1 MWPYGLL
8 FLFTAA
14 SQVSSSPEA
23 CESQSATGSGLLQ
36 AKVLKKGLSNEDLL
50 EEMKKLVTEVE
61 SKLEEDQPDESLV
74 SVHDRL
80 KKAVNA
86 SGDMAAHCT
95 ASKLRKFS
103 PMPAA
108 ATQELT
114 KQKDIELETNCDGI
128 KLVEYLPQ
136 STATSCCPSDNVLCA
151 GCAKFE
157 SGSCV
162 KCEGGFFKN
171 PTDHICVACTDSMGW
186 VTEEG
191 LTCDALV
198 GDGCNDRPVNGISSN
213 PACCKC
219 NGGTKAPTPFHYA
232 DKRFAIGDDIN
243 LHPIPRTAERYSV
256 DSGCELG
263 AHNLTING
271 TTGHISYFPKK
282 EPPQKPFSLECEVT
296 AHQNA
301 GVSETVKVKITVD
314 HWTYGTSVLILSP
327 SESTFAPKTDQ
338 GTWSDF
344 SMACAPEAPWLRLN
358 HQTGQLTAGTS
369 QGAVADADGIS
380 TQVYIGSSST
390 NEKCVPDPGHIHCD
404 NTTQN
409 RSDSYGD
416 TFDVYHKGDKICA
429 RRLRTSG
436 GWGLQLRLNCP
447 RVEYGGGV
455 TEVDEHLGLD
465 GAICVANGWQFLQQ
479 GDAKMHEKRTNTFVV
494 LRPRPWKAL
503 TYETTYAEVVA
514 GEELPPIKLQVPA
527 GYEEGTG
534 GLRPSRFYVSCNV
547 DVASYN
553 GPTNPHYSYDSLMN
567 VGLLGSH
574 PLLEVD
580 ADGNILVAPAETLAK
595 LFDDVGADALQR
607 KSMHVGCGVWGTFPG
622 TDISPLFTSLTLK
635 IKDDMCWVSQR
646 ILGTVVLTKTSSTH
660 QSCRNTCRMLKT
672 CSHYTYHDA
681 PHECRMYRVST
692 EGGDYVTVHAKVNDC
707 TDLSTCIR
715 LKHSKWAIQGDYC
728 PVAYDITRGGPVYR
742 KDSSIPEEVLY
753 LSKVAAAS
761 TTTCGTSN
769 WLVQAASKNDFIDD
783 EMGYFE
789 LKGEEK
795 LCLGAGLPSS
805 HVIFGTDA
813 QVSEGRWFSIYS
825 SGSKWGDKHND
836 KVQFNAHVRAV
847 GSFIIRR
854 LCDLATIGHQAVLM
868 KYGEEMGLEAER
880 IPPILLNGLMEEET
894 LVTFAIG
901 SGGRQAP
908 EVEDEEAELAR
919 KRRKDVNDVS
929 GPGYHGP
936 EVAPARAPVRPAPDG
951 SPKRQE
957 EPSQRCQR
965 SPRERG
971 PLVKEEE
978 RGRERRRR
986 EHRVREGDPPAP
998 VRHER
1003 DQSCKKEEVLQRF
1016 EELDVSREDA
1026 LVWVSGEDL
1035 TPSFYL
1041 FELPDCWPEYMTLGK
1056 PVMPHDVGLKGSSS
1070 LWVSLGLPVGWRSA
1084 GSFMQAALRELSLRA
1099 PSLGGHTG

>member
-50 EEMKKLVTEVE
+50 EEMKKL
-61 SKLEEDQPDESLV
+61 
-74 SVHDRL
+74 
-80 KKAVNA
+80 
-86 SGDMAAHCT
+86 
-95 ASKLRKFS
+95 
-103 PMPAA
+103 
-108 ATQELT
+108 ELT

-256 DSGCELG
+256 DSG
-263 AHNLTING
+263 
-271 TTGHISYFPKK
+271 
-282 EPPQKPFSLECEVT
+282 
-296 AHQNA
+296 
-301 GVSETVKVKITVD
+301 VSETVKVKITVD

-344 SMACAPEAPWLRLN
+344 SMACASEAPWLRLN

-567 VGLLGSH
+567 
-574 PLLEVD
+574 
-580 ADGNILVAPAETLAK
+580 
-595 LFDDVGADALQR
+595 R

-660 QSCRNTCRMLKT
+660 QSCRRCPRGRAVGT

-825 SGSKWGDKHND
+825 SGSK
-836 KVQFNAHVRAV
+836 AV

-854 LCDLATIGHQAVLM
+854 LCDGCADSHKEVYLKRYH
-868 KYGEEMGLEAER
+868 GLETWDAYED
-880 IPPILLNGLMEEET
+880 M
-894 LVTFAIG
+894 AIG
-901 SGGRQAP
+901 RGWMHVLGQ
-908 EVEDEEAELAR
+908 L
-919 KRRKDVNDVS
+919 RR
-929 GPGYHGP
+929 
-936 EVAPARAPVRPAPDG
+936 
-951 SPKRQE
+951 
-957 EPSQRCQR
+957 
-965 SPRERG
+965 
-971 PLVKEEE
+971 
-978 RGRERRRR
+978 
-986 EHRVREGDPPAP
+986 
-998 VRHER
+998 
-1003 DQSCKKEEVLQRF
+1003 
-1016 EELDVSREDA
+1016 
-1026 LVWVSGEDL
+1026 
-1035 TPSFYL
+1035 
-1041 FELPDCWPEYMTLGK
+1041 
-1056 PVMPHDVGLKGSSS
+1056 
-1070 LWVSLGLPVGWRSA
+1070 
-1084 GSFMQAALRELSLRA
+1084 
-1099 PSLGGHTG
+1099 